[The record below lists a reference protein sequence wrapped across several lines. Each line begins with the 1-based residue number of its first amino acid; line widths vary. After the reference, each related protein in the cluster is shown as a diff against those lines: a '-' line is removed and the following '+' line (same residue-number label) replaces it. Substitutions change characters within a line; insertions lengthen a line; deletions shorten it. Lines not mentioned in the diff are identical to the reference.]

1 MMSWHAQRGSSL
13 LEMMVVVSIIILLAN
28 IGVTM
33 TVNARTK
40 ARDTIRVND
49 IKTVE
54 RALVIYYNDHGSYPT
69 TPADLDNPDA
79 NFVWSGTCAV
89 AACHGSWGTA
99 TADWV
104 AGLEPQ
110 YISHLPI
117 DPAEN
122 DCNRCY
128 LYRSD
133 GVDYKILAH
142 QPENPANPAFLAFID
157 PARDN
162 GSDQCSVDGP
172 VGAAPWSWSVYSSGG
187 RCW

>member
-89 AACHGSWGTA
+89 AACHGSWGRPRPIGWRDWSRSTFLTSRLIRPKTIA
-99 TADWV
+99 TAV
-104 AGLEPQ
+104 TS
-110 YISHLPI
+110 I
-117 DPAEN
+117 
-122 DCNRCY
+122 
-128 LYRSD
+128 
-133 GVDYKILAH
+133 
-142 QPENPANPAFLAFID
+142 
-157 PARDN
+157 
-162 GSDQCSVDGP
+162 
-172 VGAAPWSWSVYSSGG
+172 APMAWII
-187 RCW
+187 RF